1 MPWSCQY
8 DEPLDAFLITGS
20 GAVTEGELIAG
31 LRGRADALL
40 RHPTARVFHDYTLV
54 TDIKIPSET
63 FFKLAAEDL
72 GRKLPLRRAVLVSS
86 PIIGGTVSFVLS
98 QNMQGD
104 LKIFYDRGA
113 ALQWLNE
120 GQPTEQWI
128 R

>member
-8 DEPLDAFLITGS
+8 DGALDAFLVTGT
-20 GAVTEGELIAG
+20 GTVTEVELVTG
-31 LRGRADALL
+31 LQGRADALL
-40 RHPTARVFHDYTLV
+40 RHPTARVFHDYTMV
-54 TDIKIPSET
+54 TDIKISTAT

-86 PIIGGTVSFVLS
+86 PIIGGTVSFILS
-98 QNMQGD
+98 QNLQGE

-113 ALQWLNE
+113 ALQWINA
-120 GQPTEQWI
+120 GQPTEKWI

>member
-8 DEPLDAFLITGS
+8 DDALDAFLIKGS
-20 GAVTEGELIAG
+20 GTVTEGELIAG

-104 LKIFYDRGA
+104 LKIFYDRSA
-113 ALQWLNE
+113 ALQWINE
-120 GQPTEQWI
+120 GQLIEKWI